1 MPVLPHARCRDH
13 HHHASTDITQMVVT
27 CEHVIT
33 YTPWCS
39 VTVVAARGQPA
50 RRNAIAGTMDE
61 DADRS
66 ALS

>member
-1 MPVLPHARCRDH
+1 MRARDH
-13 HHHASTDITQMVVT
+13 IHTVVF
-27 CEHVIT
+27 
-33 YTPWCS
+33 
-39 VTVVAARGQPA
+39 TVVAARGQPA